1 MMVSENK
8 ALFFNL
14 SKKKDQKKLFFMIIN
29 NGNFCDRVLQTIAI

>member
-14 SKKKDQKKLFFMIIN
+14 SKKKKTKKNFFMIIN
-29 NGNFCDRVLQTIAI
+29 NGNFCDRVLQTTAI

>member
-14 SKKKDQKKLFFMIIN
+14 SKKKRPKKIFFHDHKQWK
-29 NGNFCDRVLQTIAI
+29 FL